1 VEDSRTSESTETQ
14 EEETVTTHRVLPDAV
29 EFVVRRPWKRV
40 SLAQEVQR
48 PRLGPPFERVDD
60 EWRLRFPRHEVDR
73 MEYLLELDGRLQLD
87 PGNAKRAPGPF
98 GDKSVI
104 EWPEY
109 TPPAWL
115 DSIADEGPREWIE
128 VRCRRL
134 VARVPVLLYATPDP
148 PGKDAPLLVVHDG
161 PEYAEFA
168 HLTRFLDAMS
178 WEERIPPLRAALIQ
192 PVDRNETYSASALY
206 AGALVRELLPAIAR
220 RAPHKQRIG
229 MGASLGAL
237 AMLHAHRRYPRTFD
251 ALFLQSGSYFRQRFD
266 KIESGFGRYQRIT
279 RFTGTVVRGNA
290 ERAIPVALTC
300 GLAEE
305 NVSNNRTVAEALAA
319 QGYAAWLAELR
330 DAHNWTAWRD
340 AFDPHLPALIEAAS

>member
-1 VEDSRTSESTETQ
+1 MEDSYTSESPEIQ
-14 EEETVTTHRVLPDAV
+14 EEEALTTLRVLPDAV
-29 EFVVRRPWKRV
+29 EFVVRGPWKHV

-48 PRLGPPFERVDD
+48 PRLGPPFERGH
-60 EWRLRFPRHEVDR
+60 LRFPRGAFDR
-73 MEYLLELDGRLQLD
+73 LEYLLELDGTLHPD
-87 PGNAKRAPGPF
+87 PGNSKRAAGPF

-109 TPPAWL
+109 EAPAWL
-115 DSIADEGPREWIE
+115 DSIADKGPTEWLE

-161 PEYAEFA
+161 PEYAEYA
-168 HLTRFLDAMS
+168 LLTRFLDAMS

-220 RAPHKQRIG
+220 KVPHGMRIG

-237 AMLHAHRRYPRTFD
+237 AMLHTHRRYPRTFD

-266 KIESGFGRYQRIT
+266 KVESSFPRYQRIT
-279 RFTGTVVRGNA
+279 RFTGTVVRGKA

-305 NVSNNRTVAEALAA
+305 NLNNNRAVAEALAA
-319 QGYAAWLAELR
+319 QGYTSWLAEVR

-340 AFDPHLPALIEAAS
+340 AFDPHLPALIEAAT